1 MSAFQAA
8 ISSSVSARAL
18 VSALSWLAA
27 AGRTS
32 LAGRFFVALAR
43 VLARVCGDSLV
54 FGLHHMD
61 SRPLGRKSHP
71 WCVLAVA
78 RPYLWLRAHLPAP
91 PASRPAT
98 ALGRGRWMLLVGAGC
113 LGLGLGRLVL
123 LAAKGVVTVNELG
136 MALTAPHLRWVTP
149 ALLCV
154 VGALV
159 LVTGDRL
166 PRALP
171 LSASVGG
178 ARRVGLAVVE
188 GVASREGAVQTGPR
202 SDVRRPTAVWLGV
215 SLALVGGA
223 AAGLIPGDGT
233 VLVVVLL
240 AVLALAVLVFW
251 RPEVLLLGLA
261 AFPWLD
267 WGARATLG
275 GLGPAW
281 DDALLLVSA
290 VLLLWSILYL
300 RRSQLWTIPVLLPAI
315 LALVAAVGSVVVR
328 EVPGDVGV
336 FALRVLFQPLLFYFI
351 GFLFPKGRRSVQ
363 WIVAV
368 FLAASVALAVHG
380 LYQYVSGAPMPASW
394 VDVREVDIATRAY
407 SVIENPNG
415 LGAFL
420 LMGGLISLSLALA
433 RGLPAVQR
441 GVAALACLVQLG
453 GVAVTFSRGAW
464 VGLAIGLVALL
475 LLAYRRWLVPL
486 LAAGVVVW
494 FAAPA
499 QFTNR
504 LAFAFSSTYIAKS
517 MTAGRLLV
525 WGMALEHIAAH
536 PLFGLGLGTFGGT
549 AAVRFGYGRLWVDN
563 FYLQLG
569 AEGGLILLA
578 LFLWMLL
585 RGAKGLVRAHGQ
597 AADPYMRAL
606 AAGTFGAF
614 MAVAGA
620 NLTAS
625 VWETLVVGVGFWFLA
640 GLVTSA
646 VLHREER
653 A

>member
-1 MSAFQAA
+1 MSTVQAA
-8 ISSSVSARAL
+8 VRSSLTVRVVAG
-18 VSALSWLAA
+18 ALSWLAA

-32 LAGRFFVALAR
+32 LVGRFFIALAGILGR
-43 VLARVCGDSLV
+43 VGGDSVL
-54 FGLHHMD
+54 FGLSHAG
-61 SRPLGRKSHP
+61 SRPLGRSDHP
-71 WCVLAVA
+71 WSVLALA
-78 RPYLWLRAHLPAP
+78 RPYLWLRDRLPAVP
-91 PASRPAT
+91 GSPPAT
-98 ALGRGRWMLLVGAGC
+98 ALGEGRWMLLVGSGC
-113 LGLGLGRLVL
+113 LGLGLGRLVF
-123 LAAKGVVTVNELG
+123 LATQGVVTVNELG
-136 MALTAPHLRWVTP
+136 MALTAPHLRWVAP
-149 ALLCV
+149 ALLLV
-154 VGALV
+154 VGALI
-159 LVTGDRL
+159 LVAGHRL
-166 PRALP
+166 PWALP
-171 LSASVGG
+171 VSAAVRA
-178 ARRVGLAVVE
+178 ARTVGLAVVE
-188 GVASREGAVQTGPR
+188 GVPAKDRGVRCESGTT
-202 SDVRRPTAVWLGV
+202 RRPAAVWLGIL
-215 SLALVGGA
+215 LAVAGGV
-223 AAGLIPGDGT
+223 AAGLVPGSGT
-233 VLVVVLL
+233 VLIVVLI
-240 AVLALAVLVFW
+240 AVLALVVLVFW

-290 VLLLWSILYL
+290 ALLVWSVLYL
-300 RRSQLWTIPVLLPAI
+300 RRARLWTIPVLLPAI
-315 LALVAAVGSVVVR
+315 LAFVAAIGSVVVR

-336 FALRVLFQPLLFYFI
+336 FAARIIFQPLLFYFI
-351 GFLFPKGRRSVQ
+351 GFLFPKGRRWVQ
-363 WIVAV
+363 WTVAI
-368 FLAASVALAVHG
+368 FMLASVALALHG
-380 LYQYVSGAPMPASW
+380 LYQYVTGAPMPASW

-407 SVIENPNG
+407 SIIENPNG

-420 LMGGLISLSLALA
+420 LMGALISLSLALA
-433 RGLPAVQR
+433 RGLPAIQR
-441 GVAALACLVQLG
+441 GAMAAACLVQLG

-475 LLAYRRWLVPL
+475 ILSYRRYLVPL
-486 LAAGVVVW
+486 VAAGVVVW

-499 QFTNR
+499 QFSNR
-504 LAFAFSSTYIAKS
+504 LVFAFSSTYIAKS

-525 WGMALEHIAAH
+525 WGMALENIAAH

-569 AEGGLILLA
+569 AEGGLILLV
-578 LFLWMLL
+578 LFLWVLL
-585 RGAKGLVRAHGQ
+585 RGAKGLVKAHGL

-646 VLHREER
+646 VLHREETT
-653 A
+653 